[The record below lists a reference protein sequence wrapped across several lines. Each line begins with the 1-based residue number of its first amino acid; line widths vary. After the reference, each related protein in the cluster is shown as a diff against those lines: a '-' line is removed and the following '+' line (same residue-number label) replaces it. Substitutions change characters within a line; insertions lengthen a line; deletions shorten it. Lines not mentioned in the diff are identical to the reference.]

1 MSIHLSN
8 CPTIYNNKDFKTIQ
22 IRLMFP
28 FLEKGEFIPYYQL
41 LPSMLSYMN
50 QKYPTEDLFQRNR
63 KKNYIIHIGCSKIVI
78 GTYGCFLFDLI
89 IPDTYTLN
97 KNLLE
102 DQIKFF
108 SEMIYHPLIQN
119 NGFSPFEFEREV
131 SNLELTI
138 QNALQNMGP
147 YQSIKIRELVDDV
160 GILSRDISKYQDKL
174 HEITPKTL
182 YQFYQ
187 DIILNNQPI
196 LYIMGN
202 CNNTNIEEICKKY
215 LYLKQFPERNIDI
228 DLNCFL
234 KPRNDILSTSEK
246 LHFKDSSF
254 SVVYKIQ
261 DMKKEDRFYLLIVRD
276 LLSSLSSRLLDKK
289 LRDEFDL
296 IYSSKVVSY
305 THFGILEIT
314 AFIHKNHK
322 EEVKEKILEVM
333 KDLENEKLVLPLF
346 NNIKERKRI
355 ELLRMLDDKY
365 YLFDEFIIR
374 DLGIDFTKED
384 YYHFLENVEYSNI
397 LKFLKR
403 MVLDTFYFLEEGD
416 L

>member
-8 CPTIYNNKDFKTIQ
+8 SPTVYYNENFKTIQ

-28 FLEKGEFIPYYQL
+28 FLEKEEYIPYYQL
-41 LPSMLSYMN
+41 LPSMLSYMD
-50 QKYPTEDLFQRNR
+50 QKYSTEDLFQKNR
-63 KKNYIIHIGCSKIVI
+63 KKNYIIHIGCSKVVI

-89 IPDTYTLN
+89 IPDTFTLN

-102 DQIKFF
+102 EQIQFF
-108 SEMIYHPLIQN
+108 SEMIYHPLIEED
-119 NGFSPFEFEREV
+119 GFNSFEFEREV
-131 SNLELTI
+131 SNLKLTI

-147 YQSIKIRELVDDV
+147 YQSIRLRELVDDV
-160 GILSRDISKYQDKL
+160 GILSRDISKYQDQIQT
-174 HEITPKTL
+174 ITPQKL

-187 DIILNNQPI
+187 DEIINNQPI

-202 CNNTNIEEICKKY
+202 CKNTNIEEICKKY
-215 LYLKQFPERNIDI
+215 LYLKEFKEREVNI

-234 KPRNDILSTSEK
+234 KPRKEILSISEK
-246 LHFKDSSF
+246 KHFKDSSF
-254 SVVYKIQ
+254 SVVYKIRN
-261 DMKKEDRFYLLIVRD
+261 MKKDDRFYLLIIRD

-289 LRDEFDL
+289 LRDESDL

-314 AFIHKNHK
+314 AYIHKKHQ

-333 KDLENEKLVLPLF
+333 KDLENEEMVLPLF
-346 NNIKERKRI
+346 HNIKERKRI
-355 ELLRMLDDKY
+355 ELSRMLDDKY

-384 YYHFLENVEYSNI
+384 YYHFLENLEYSNI
-397 LKFLKR
+397 LEFLGR

-416 L
+416 Q